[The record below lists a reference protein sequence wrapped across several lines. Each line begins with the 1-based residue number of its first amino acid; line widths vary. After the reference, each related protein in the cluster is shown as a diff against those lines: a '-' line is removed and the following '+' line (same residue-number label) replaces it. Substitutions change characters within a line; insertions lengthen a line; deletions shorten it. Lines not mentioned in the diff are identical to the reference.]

1 MSKQHILDEIYNDPA
16 NPGSFTSEKKLLI
29 EARKQ
34 CENINLSDVK
44 NYLKNQVSYTRHGSV
59 PKKYLKRRVFIKEGP
74 NYLLSGDLADFR
86 NLSKKNDNINYLF
99 FLIDCFS
106 RKLWIYPLK
115 NKKASTLAN
124 VLDTFLSET
133 NSQNTQKFRL
143 FWCDEGKEFF
153 NSTVKKIFEKHNV
166 KMYHVFNRRFKA
178 SICERS
184 IRTIKSKLYKIMTH
198 FNTDR
203 YIDVL
208 NDVVASYN
216 NSKHRG
222 LIGETPNKVHELTEP
237 LDIKVLAEKMYKQKL
252 SNYGSSIKLGKHP
265 LSFSQN
271 SILKVNSYT
280 RLLLNAAE
288 NTFVKSYNP
297 IFSEEIFVIDK
308 IRLEIPTLYF
318 LKDLY
323 GEEITGVCYRSE
335 LKPTTLPETYL
346 IEGDV
351 LATKTCP
358 KTKKKLSLVK
368 YMGWPDKFTH
378 WIPSENVE
386 KLKPFK
392 NV

>member
-1 MSKQHILDEIYNDPA
+1 M
-16 NPGSFTSEKKLLI
+16 
-29 EARKQ
+29 
-34 CENINLSDVK
+34 
-44 NYLKNQVSYTRHGSV
+44 
-59 PKKYLKRRVFIKEGP
+59 
-74 NYLLSGDLADFR
+74 
-86 NLSKKNDNINYLF
+86 
-99 FLIDCFS
+99 
-106 RKLWIYPLK
+106 
-115 NKKASTLAN
+115 
-124 VLDTFLSET
+124 
-133 NSQNTQKFRL
+133 
-143 FWCDEGKEFF
+143 
-153 NSTVKKIFEKHNV
+153 
-166 KMYHVFNRRFKA
+166 
-178 SICERS
+178 
-184 IRTIKSKLYKIMTH
+184 
-198 FNTDR
+198 
-203 YIDVL
+203 
-208 NDVVASYN
+208 
-216 NSKHRG
+216 
-222 LIGETPNKVHELTEP
+222 
-237 LDIKVLAEKMYKQKL
+237 
-252 SNYGSSIKLGKHP
+252 
-265 LSFSQN
+265 
-271 SILKVNSYT
+271 
-280 RLLLNAAE
+280 LLNAAE